1 MKDFVKALI
10 AEISFLDLSSHLQQ
24 FYSLFRHR
32 ERTLRERDKS
42 LRQVPLLG
50 QFLNVYFY
58 FYTISSSCCNFNIL
72 EDGTVLKLWSGTIYT
87 RYWCAWNICL
97 CSLQLL
103 LWNPNTFL
111 FPRHHIVMLVRKP
124 WVSNFKALGNP
135 VA

>member
-72 EDGTVLKLWSGTIYT
+72 EDGTNRAVVQFSSCGL
-87 RYWCAWNICL
+87 A
-97 CSLQLL
+97 
-103 LWNPNTFL
+103 L
-111 FPRHHIVMLVRKP
+111 FIPDIGVRETS
-124 WVSNFKALGNP
+124 VY
-135 VA
+135 VAYSCFCETPTHSYSQGIT